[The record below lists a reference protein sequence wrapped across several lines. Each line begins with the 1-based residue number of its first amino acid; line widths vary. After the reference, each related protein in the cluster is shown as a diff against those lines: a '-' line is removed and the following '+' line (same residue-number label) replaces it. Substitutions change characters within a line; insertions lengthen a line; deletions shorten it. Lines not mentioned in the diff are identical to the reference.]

1 LDLGVRRIVLSAPG
15 FLDYGRDLL
24 VEPQPLTNPR
34 KPEPNYDFIEKL
46 LSNIASIDQIAK
58 GEASFF
64 VENLKGELVTE
75 RAAETLGRYLSG
87 TPVNIGFE
95 TGSEFQSQQIGRS
108 STPREN
114 LIAVRML
121 KKVGLKP
128 YVYFVHGLPG
138 QDRDTVKATVDAIEK
153 SIKAGASRIIL
164 YRFQPLPMS
173 TYQDMFRAPPAV
185 KDKLSNMI
193 YEAAIKVN
201 KKLKEKLVGSTIRVV
216 VSETYSNDHTFHV
229 AYPMHHGPVVL
240 VKNAEKLVGEIVDVL
255 ISEIVSDRIVR
266 GEIKN
271 KKSIVDDY

>member
-1 LDLGVRRIVLSAPG
+1 VLSAPG

-24 VEPQPLTNPR
+24 VEPHPLTNPR
-34 KPEPNYDFIEKL
+34 IPEPNYELIESL
-46 LSNIASIDQIAK
+46 LSDISNICKIAE

-64 VENLKGELVTE
+64 IENLKGELVTD
-75 RAAETLGRYLSG
+75 RAAMILGRYLSG

-95 TGSEFQSQQIGRS
+95 TGSESHSQQIGRS

-114 LIAVRML
+114 LTAVQML

-138 QDRDTVKATVDAIEK
+138 QDKDTVKATVNAIEE

-173 TYQDMFRAPPAV
+173 SYQDVSRAPPAA

-193 YEAAIKVN
+193 HEAAIKAN
-201 KKLKEKLVGSTIRVV
+201 NRIKEKLVGSTIRVV
-216 VSETYSNDHTFHV
+216 ISETYPKDRTYHV
-229 AYPMHHGPVVL
+229 AYPLYHGPVVL
-240 VKNAEKLVGEIVDVL
+240 VKDVQELEGEIVDVF
-255 ISEIVSDRIVR
+255 ISGMISDRIVR
-266 GEIKN
+266 GEILK
-271 KKSIVDDY
+271 